1 MKTRIYPKNESEG
14 KDKNLFEA
22 QLAGRN
28 ERETRSQFTHTINK
42 KKIKTCLK
50 RCWLVEMRGRLVHNL
65 LTQSIRKRS

>member
-42 KKIKTCLK
+42 KKILNARNNSAKI
-50 RCWLVEMRGRLVHNL
+50 L
-65 LTQSIRKRS
+65 LIFASEG